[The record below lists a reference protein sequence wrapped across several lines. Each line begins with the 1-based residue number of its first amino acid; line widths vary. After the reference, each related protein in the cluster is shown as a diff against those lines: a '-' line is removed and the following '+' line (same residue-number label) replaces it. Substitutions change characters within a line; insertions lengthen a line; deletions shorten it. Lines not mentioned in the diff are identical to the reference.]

1 MPNRI
6 IKESIR
12 TSDSINELSWFEE
25 CLFYRL
31 IVSCDDFGR
40 FDGRTAIIKSAC
52 FPLKDV
58 TNKNIESAINKLVAV
73 GLVGHYTVEEKPYLQ
88 LLAWDKHQ
96 SIRAKKSKYPS
107 IEESDVIAHENNCMQ
122 MHADVPVIQ
131 SNPNPNLES
140 NNISSDLENEPEQ
153 VFCAD
158 LEKIPS
164 NDGTEWVCTVR
175 EYEEFKRLYP
185 SVDIKQEFRNMRGW
199 CTNNPTKRKTKRGIK
214 KFVNG
219 WLARQQDSGR
229 MQPKQ
234 TTRFNNFEGRNY
246 DMQSLEQKL
255 LGGTPNGRN

>member
-31 IVSCDDFGR
+31 IVSCDDYGR

-58 TNKNIESAINKLVAV
+58 TNKNIENAINKLVAV
-73 GLVGHYTVEEKPYLQ
+73 GLVGHYKVEEKPYLQ

-107 IEESDVIAHENNCMQ
+107 IEESDLHTSESNCMQ

-131 SNPNPNLES
+131 SNPNPNSES
-140 NNISSDLENEPEQ
+140 NNISSDLADESEQ
-153 VFCAD
+153 VNYAN
-158 LEKIPS
+158 LEAIPL
-164 NDGTEWVCTVR
+164 NDGTEWRCTVG
-175 EYEEFKRLYP
+175 EYEEFSRLYP
-185 SVDIKQEFRNMRGW
+185 SVDIEQEFRNMRGW
-199 CTNNPTKRKTKRGIK
+199 CMNNPTKRKTKRGIN

-219 WLARQQDSGR
+219 WLSRQQDSGKT
-229 MQPKQ
+229 QTKQ
-234 TTRFNNFEGRNY
+234 TNRFSNFEGRKY
-246 DMQSLEQKL
+246 DMDLIEKQL
-255 LGGTPNGRN
+255 LNAE

>member
-31 IVSCDDFGR
+31 IVSCDDYGR

-52 FPLKDV
+52 FPLKNV
-58 TNKNIESAINKLVAV
+58 TNKDIEKSIDKLVAV
-73 GLVGHYTVEEKPYLQ
+73 GLVGHYEVEEKPYLQ
-88 LLAWDKHQ
+88 LLAWEKHQ
-96 SIRAKKSKYPS
+96 TIRAKKSKYPS
-107 IEESDVIAHENNCMQ
+107 PEEGHMITSESICKQ

-140 NNISSDLENEPEQ
+140 NNISSDLVAESEQ
-153 VFCAD
+153 VLYAD
-158 LEKIPS
+158 LEPIPL
-164 NDGTEWVCTVR
+164 NDGSEWHCTLC
-175 EYEEFKRLYP
+175 EFEEFKRLYP

-199 CTNNPTKRKTKRGIK
+199 CMSNPTKRKTKRGIN

-219 WLARQQDSGR
+219 WLSRQQDSGKT
-229 MQPKQ
+229 QSKQ
-234 TTRFNNFEGRNY
+234 INKFNNFEGRKY
-246 DMQSLEQKL
+246 DMQSLEAQL
-255 LGGTPNGRN
+255 LG